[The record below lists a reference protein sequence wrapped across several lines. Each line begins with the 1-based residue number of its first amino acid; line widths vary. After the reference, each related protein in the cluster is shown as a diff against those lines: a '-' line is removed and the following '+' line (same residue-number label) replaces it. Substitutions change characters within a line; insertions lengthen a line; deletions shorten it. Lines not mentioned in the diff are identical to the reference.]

1 MSREKLCQQ
10 FLRAAATLVRRVG
23 LARGIRKNLRG
34 QVCMLGAMDYCGI
47 SIGRDERSR
56 IEEHLASLL
65 PPIAIEVVDD
75 HNGSVYPNSCP
86 SLKIAYWSN
95 MVAQNEREVAD
106 MLEKA
111 AEHC

>member
-47 SIGRDERSR
+47 SIGLYERSR
-56 IEEHLASLL
+56 INEHLASLL
-65 PPIAIEVVDD
+65 PPITTVVMDD
-75 HNGSVYPNSCP
+75 YNGSVHPDSVP
-86 SLKIAYWSN
+86 ASKIAYWSN
-95 MVAQNEREVAD
+95 MVAKNEREVAD

-111 AEHC
+111 AERC